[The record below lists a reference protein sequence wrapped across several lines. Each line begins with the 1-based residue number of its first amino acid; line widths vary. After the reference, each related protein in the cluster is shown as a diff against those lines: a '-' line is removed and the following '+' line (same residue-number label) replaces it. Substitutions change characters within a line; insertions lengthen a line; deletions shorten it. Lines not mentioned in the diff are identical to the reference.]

1 MPTLREIMLLQELQ
15 HENVIELIDVFPH
28 KRNLYLVYEYMTSDL
43 EAVIK
48 DKANLRLR
56 EADVKAYMRAILQG
70 LAACHGHW
78 IMHRDVKPNNILL
91 GPSGQVKLADFG
103 AGRVFGSPNDKK
115 FTTQVFARWYRAPE
129 VLLRATN
136 YSSPIDVFAMGC
148 IMAELMTLRP
158 LFPGSSEA
166 DQIYKICSVLG
177 SPTMRTWPEGIKLA
191 AAMNFRF
198 PQFVPTPLSQLIP
211 NASPEAIQVRGLA
224 FYLGI

>member
-1 MPTLREIMLLQELQ
+1 MKRRCTRYPRALAASSVPRAMEHYEKGPTLGEGTFGRVFAATDKRTGRRVAIKKIRMGKAKEGVNVTAIREIKFLRELQ

-103 AGRVFGSPNDKK
+103 VAAKMEVRARV
-115 FTTQVFARWYRAPE
+115 W
-129 VLLRATN
+129 
-136 YSSPIDVFAMGC
+136 
-148 IMAELMTLRP
+148 
-158 LFPGSSEA
+158 
-166 DQIYKICSVLG
+166 
-177 SPTMRTWPEGIKLA
+177 
-191 AAMNFRF
+191 
-198 PQFVPTPLSQLIP
+198 
-211 NASPEAIQVRGLA
+211 VRVTVRM
-224 FYLGI
+224 I